1 MEYLLDTHTFLWF
14 INGDAQLSKTAREA
28 IVDPEA
34 IKYISIASFWEIA
47 IKVNLGKLSLDMPYT
62 YIDLRQEVTDN
73 GFEILPIAFSHTGEL
88 ISLDLHHRD
97 PFDRIIIAQALSER
111 LILISKD
118 SNFEKYVQLKLLW

>member
-14 INGDAQLSKTAREA
+14 INGDVQLSKNAREA
-28 IVDPEA
+28 IGNPDA

-47 IKVNLGKLSLDMPYT
+47 IKVNLGKLILEMPYS
-62 YIDLRQEVTDN
+62 DLRQQVTDN
-73 GFEILPIAFSHTGEL
+73 GFEILPITFSHTAEL

-118 SNFEKYVQLKLLW
+118 GNFEKYGQLRMLW

>member
-14 INGDAQLSKTAREA
+14 INGDAQLSKNAREA
-28 IVDPEA
+28 IGNSDT

-47 IKVNLGKLSLDMPYT
+47 IKVNLGKLSLDMPYN
-62 YIDLRQEVTDN
+62 DLRQQVADN
-73 GFEILPIAFSHTGEL
+73 GFEILPITFSHTAEL

-97 PFDRIIIAQALSER
+97 PFDRIMIAQALSDR

-118 SNFEKYVQLKLLW
+118 GNFEKYSQLKMLW